1 MATVVIWLSSK
12 WKRGRDP
19 WFYVGF
25 QPLWS
30 YSSSSI
36 EKGYEVYRRY
46 ICAADSSFMNC
57 FLPSHDFTR
66 ELVVILL
73 SRVTTSLC
81 LENTCIASC
90 LANCICFLEDLNQK
104 RLIINLPMPISLA
117 ADTNYT
123 AWLLQLINMFL
134 NHSPCCSKFFS

>member
-1 MATVVIWLSSK
+1 MIQIDFSYPISTGYTNCCYQFVIKSLFQSSEMAYLNHSS
-12 WKRGRDP
+12 
-19 WFYVGF
+19 FYF
-25 QPLWS
+25 H

-123 AWLLQLINMFL
+123 A
-134 NHSPCCSKFFS
+134 